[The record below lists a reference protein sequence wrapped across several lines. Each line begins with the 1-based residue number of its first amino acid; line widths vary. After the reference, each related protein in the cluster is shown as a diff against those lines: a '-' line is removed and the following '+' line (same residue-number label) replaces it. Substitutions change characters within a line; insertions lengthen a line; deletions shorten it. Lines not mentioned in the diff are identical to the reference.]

1 MANNEGNQ
9 QPFWWHFNKLG
20 PCVNVIYNVI
30 HREPSGE
37 VWYPHYPV
45 MNGNYFYF
53 MVAYDIVQM
62 KDDYSG
68 VFSGMEEWGKSERQG
83 GRLRRV

>member
-1 MANNEGNQ
+1 
-9 QPFWWHFNKLG
+9 
-20 PCVNVIYNVI
+20 
-30 HREPSGE
+30 
-37 VWYPHYPV
+37 

-83 GRLRRV
+83 DGGGWNLPFHAQSTPAPMGPLNVEG